1 VRFFEQFNRPAI
13 VLTVLGLILIVNGF
27 LYYRQQIATQGSE
40 GSAQGDNET
49 SEDVK
54 SSTEPSGTEYL
65 ANVETIQNASVKTL
79 VSSNDK
85 LLRYD
90 TLNARDVE
98 DLESNQLTLADYRD
112 QVGNLNAPKDYEA
125 HYEAFSKGISE
136 LYEASNIAYLLA
148 ADPVSATQADFSSYN
163 DHVELATT
171 LLQQSNETLGQDYE
185 TTEGLKLPARPL

>member
-1 VRFFEQFNRPAI
+1 VRSFEQLNRSTT
-13 VLTVLGLILIVNGF
+13 VLAVLGLILIVNGF
-27 LYYRQQIATQGSE
+27 LFYRYQIATQGSE
-40 GSAQGDNET
+40 RSALGDNET
-49 SEDVK
+49 SQGAE
-54 SSTEPSGTEYL
+54 SSAEPSGAEYL

-90 TLNARDVE
+90 TLNARDVK
-98 DLESNQLTLADYRD
+98 DLESNQSALASFRD
-112 QVGNLNAPKDYEA
+112 QVENLNAPKDYEA
-125 HYEAFSKGISE
+125 HYGAFSEGISE
-136 LYEASNIAYLLA
+136 LYEASRIAYLMA

-185 TTEGLKLPARPL
+185 TTEGLKLPARLL